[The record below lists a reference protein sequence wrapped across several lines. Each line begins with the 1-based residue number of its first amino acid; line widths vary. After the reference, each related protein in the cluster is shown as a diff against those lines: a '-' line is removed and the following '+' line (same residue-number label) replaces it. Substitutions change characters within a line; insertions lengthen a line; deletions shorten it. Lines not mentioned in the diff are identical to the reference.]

1 MAIEGDQS
9 QWLLAK
15 ARQLKER
22 ALGTADRT
30 RRKHF
35 LLIASEYQKLA
46 QQEDGAIALN
56 LVARALLPNDGT
68 SHSGV
73 VTRLSFA
80 PPQIPANNTTPAAPL
95 MRGMRALRRPE
106 VLDAAIWAVL
116 ALVAFVL
123 LLLPGDQTAQGLHEV
138 FELLDD

>member
-15 ARQLKER
+15 ARQMKER

-30 RRKHF
+30 RRKQF

-56 LVARALLPNDGT
+56 VITRALAPNDRT

-73 VTRLSFA
+73 VLRLGFA
-80 PPQIPANNTTPAAPL
+80 PPQMPATNTTPGAPL
-95 MRGMRALRRPE
+95 VRAMRALRRPE

-116 ALVAFVL
+116 ALVAFGL
-123 LLLPGDQTAQGLHEV
+123 LLFPGDQTTQGLHEL
-138 FELLDD
+138 FELIAD